1 MTGNL
6 EIALPRWARA
16 LGPIVALA
24 LVVGAPASP
33 WASPQP
39 PQKPAAPETQKPAAE
54 PPPKPQVAVSPD
66 GTKIVYEVVGS
77 GPPLLLVHG
86 GGQTRKSWS
95 ERGYVDRLRKQFTV
109 IAVDLRGSGESGKP
123 MSADAYALDN
133 VLADLLAVADAA
145 GAKRFHLL
153 GFGHG
158 ASIGRYLAARSDRVI
173 SAVLVAGNMGPA
185 VTGIVKEALVGM
197 RAKWQ
202 PLVDAQAKGTL
213 DLKTLSPG
221 DRAAWEGG
229 VAIPALALGALVDY
243 PPLEPSD
250 IKAPTLW
257 LIGAADT
264 SALENAKQYEGKLAG
279 TRVTLKQMSGLS
291 YSDSFSRI
299 DPVLTEVEPF
309 LKSTAGAS

>member
-1 MTGNL
+1 VAGT
-6 EIALPRWARA
+6 EATPR
-16 LGPIVALA
+16 
-24 LVVGAPASP
+24 GATE
-33 WASPQP
+33 PQ
-39 PQKPAAPETQKPAAE
+39 QKPPAPEAQKPAAE
-54 PPPKPQVAVSPD
+54 PPPKPQVATSPD
-66 GTKIVYEVVGS
+66 GTKIVYEVTGS
-77 GPPLLLVHG
+77 GPALLLVHG
-86 GGQTRKSWS
+86 GGQTRRSWS

-109 IAVDLRGSGESGKP
+109 IAPDLRGSGESGKP
-123 MSADAYALDN
+123 MSADAYALDK

-145 GAKRFHLL
+145 GAKRFHLV

-158 ASIGRYLAARSDRVI
+158 ASIARYLAARSDRVI

-185 VTGIVKEALVGM
+185 VTGIVKEALTGM

-213 DLKTLSPG
+213 DVKALSPG

-243 PPLEPSD
+243 PPLEPGE

-257 LIGAADT
+257 LVGAADT
-264 SALENAKQYEGKLAG
+264 SAMENAKQYEGKLAG

-299 DPVLTEVEPF
+299 EPVLMEIEPF